1 MRQMGSTS
9 NHAPIAPP
17 PPPGDGA
24 SWTQLPRW
32 GCRMLGEP
40 RWHGRTEWLLD
51 FGWPDP
57 APRSGRVMA
66 LLLAQVAPPLLQS
79 IEVRDCRHL
88 CFGLDLC
95 EGGRGQLA
103 SAGELLLAI
112 AAAQGRQGLHIDA
125 LDLGAAVSLQ
135 RLSLRLRVWG
145 DAEPA
150 LRVRV
155 RVADGNGRQP
165 PCDASLALAAADL
178 PAQGRSMR

>member
-1 MRQMGSTS
+1 MRRMGSTS
-9 NHAPIAPP
+9 DHAQVAPLLSS
-17 PPPGDGA
+17 GDDAG
-24 SWTQLPRW
+24 WTQLPRW
-32 GCRMLGEP
+32 GCRMLGQP
-40 RWHGRTEWLLD
+40 CWHGRTEWLLD

-66 LLLAQVAPPLLQS
+66 LMLVQVAPPLLQS

-125 LDLGAAVSLQ
+125 LDLGEPVPLQ

-155 RVADGNGRQP
+155 RVADGNGRQS
-165 PCDASLALAAADL
+165 PCDPSLALAVADL
-178 PAQGRSMR
+178 PAQGRSIR